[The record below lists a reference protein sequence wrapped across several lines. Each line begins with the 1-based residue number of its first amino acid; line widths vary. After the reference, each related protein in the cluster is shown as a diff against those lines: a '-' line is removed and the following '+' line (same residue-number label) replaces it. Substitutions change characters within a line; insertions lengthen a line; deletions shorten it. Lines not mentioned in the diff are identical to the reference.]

1 MNLHRNNDGV
11 NMTTWQPFEEGHTLG
26 RTGAEGGEIVL
37 DDEHPG
43 GARITLERGCLRAPF
58 AITCGVY
65 GWLVHTRFVADE
77 ETAQHAV
84 AAMKDALAAI
94 VALIP
99 PEDAPDEA
107 ERLAAAAAAAADFA
121 EQFT

>member
-1 MNLHRNNDGV
+1 
-11 NMTTWQPFEEGHTLG
+11 MTTWQPFEEGRTLG
-26 RTGAEGGEIVL
+26 RTGPEGGEIVQ
-37 DDEHPG
+37 DEEHPG

-65 GWLVHTRFVADE
+65 GWMVHTRFLADE

-84 AAMKDALAAI
+84 AAMKPALAEI

-99 PEDAPDEA
+99 GEDAADEA
-107 ERLAAAAAAAADFA
+107 QRLEAAAAAVAAFT
-121 EQFT
+121 EQYP

>member
-1 MNLHRNNDGV
+1 
-11 NMTTWQPFEEGHTLG
+11 MTTWQMFEDGRTLG
-26 RTGAEGGEIVL
+26 RSGSEGGEIVQ

-43 GARITLERGCLRAPF
+43 GARITLERNCLRAPF

-65 GWLVHTRFVADE
+65 GWMVHTRFLADE

-84 AAMKDALAAI
+84 AVMKAALAQV

-99 PEDAPDEA
+99 DEDAPDET
-107 ERLAAAAAAAADFA
+107 EQIDEVTAAIADFV
-121 EQFT
+121 ERFP